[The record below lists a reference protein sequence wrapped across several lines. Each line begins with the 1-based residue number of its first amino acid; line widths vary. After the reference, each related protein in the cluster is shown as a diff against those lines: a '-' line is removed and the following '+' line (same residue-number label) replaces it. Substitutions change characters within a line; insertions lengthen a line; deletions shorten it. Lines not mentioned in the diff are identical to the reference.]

1 MKNVAYTVL
10 LLTSFA
16 LGCFGAFMVYHG
28 LSLPTPT
35 DASMNNASAIGVMSL
50 VGACVGIVYTCAHA
64 LAHSK

>member
-1 MKNVAYTVL
+1 MKNVAYAVL

-28 LSLPTPT
+28 SHCQPRRTP
-35 DASMNNASAIGVMSL
+35 SMNNASAIGVMSL